1 MTTTL
6 QLVLLLLASAVLVI
20 ALFRALNL
28 PPVLGYLLVG
38 AMIGPHAGNL
48 LPDSDGTRQLAA
60 FGVVF
65 LMFTIG
71 LEFSLARLTS
81 MKRIVFGL
89 GLAQVLAT
97 ATAILSVAWLL
108 GLSWQGALALG
119 GALAMSS
126 TAVASKLLV
135 ERSELDSVHGSQ
147 IMGVLLFQDI
157 AVVPLLILLPALAGA
172 TGSLAGTLG
181 LAALKATAVLTV
193 VLFFGQRLMRAWFTV
208 VARRKS
214 TELFM
219 LNVLLITLGLSYLTE
234 LAGLSLALGAF
245 LAGML
250 ISETEYRFEVE
261 QDIKP
266 FRDVLLGLF
275 FITIGMFLDPG
286 LIASHFLAVVAVLAG
301 LLALKLAIAAGLAR
315 LFGAAPGESLRTGLW
330 LCAGGE
336 FGFVLL
342 ELVIGQGLVGS
353 AEAQVVLAALV
364 LSLLVSPLLI
374 HFSDRIVMRM
384 IASEW
389 LLRSL
394 ALTQVAA
401 RSIASDKHAILCGY
415 GRTGQH
421 LARFLEKENV
431 SYVALDLDPERVRE
445 AATAGDTV
453 AYGDAAR
460 RETLIAAGLHRAD
473 VVVVTSNDPQLALR
487 VLHHVRELRPGL
499 PVVVRAAEDSD
510 VERFAAAGAAEV
522 VPEALESSVML
533 ATHALALLG
542 VPMHR
547 VIKRLREMREQ
558 RYVLLRGFFHGA
570 TDSSDQLADAQ
581 QPRLHSV
588 VLTAGARAIG
598 CRLGDLA
605 LEDAGASV
613 SAIRRRGIRGVD
625 CGPETSLQAG
635 DVVVVL
641 GVPSA
646 VVAAEERLLG
656 GRPGA

>member
-1 MTTTL
+1 MATPL

-28 PPVLGYLLVG
+28 PPILGYLLVG
-38 AMIGPHAGNL
+38 AVIGPHAGNL
-48 LPDSDGTRQLAA
+48 LPESAGTRHLAE

-71 LEFSLARLTS
+71 LEFSLPRLMS

-89 GLAQVLAT
+89 GLAQVLVTSA
-97 ATAILSVAWLL
+97 AILLCAWLL

-135 ERSELDSVHGSQ
+135 ERMELDSAHGSQ
-147 IMGVLLFQDI
+147 IMGVLLFQDL

-172 TGSLAGTLG
+172 PDSLGDTL
-181 LAALKATAVLTV
+181 LVAALKATAVLAV
-193 VLFFGQRLMRAWFTV
+193 VLFFGQRLMRTWFTI

-214 TELFM
+214 AELFM

-275 FITIGMFLDPG
+275 FITVGMFLDPG
-286 LIASHFLAVVAVLAG
+286 LIAAHFLAVFGVLLV
-301 LLALKLAIAAGLAR
+301 LLALKLTIAAGLAR
-315 LFGAAPGESLRTGLW
+315 LFGAPPGEALRTGLW

-342 ELVIGQGLVGS
+342 ELVIDQRLVGS
-353 AEAQVVLAALV
+353 AQTQVVLGALV
-364 LSLLVSPLLI
+364 LSLLLLPLLI
-374 HFSDRIVMRM
+374 HFSDRIVMRLV
-384 IASEW
+384 ASEW
-389 LLRSL
+389 LMRSI
-394 ALTQVAA
+394 ALTQIAA
-401 RSIASDKHAILCGY
+401 RSIGSDKHAILCGY
-415 GRTGQH
+415 GKTGQH
-421 LARFLEKENV
+421 LARFLEEEGV

-445 AATAGDTV
+445 AAAAGETV
-453 AYGDAAR
+453 AYGDASR
-460 RETLIAAGLHRAD
+460 RESLVAAGIHRAD
-473 VVVVTSNDPQLALR
+473 VVVVTSNDPQLVLR
-487 VLHHVRELRPGL
+487 VLHHARELRPGL
-499 PVVVRAAEDSD
+499 PVVVRAAEDAD

-542 VPMHR
+542 VPMYR

-570 TDSSDQLADAQ
+570 TDSGDHLSDAE

-588 VLTAGARAIG
+588 VLTAGAG
-598 CRLGDLA
+598 VVGSKLGELA
-605 LEDAGASV
+605 LEEVGATV
-613 SAIRRRGIRGVD
+613 SAIRRRGIRRVE
-625 CGPETSLQAG
+625 CAPETCLEAG
-635 DVVVVL
+635 DVIILL

-646 VVAAEERLLG
+646 VAAAEERLLRG
-656 GRPGA
+656 

>member
-1 MTTTL
+1 MASPL

-28 PPVLGYLLVG
+28 PPILGYLLVG
-38 AMIGPHAGNL
+38 AVIGPHAGNL
-48 LPDSDGTRQLAA
+48 LPESAGTRHLAE

-71 LEFSLARLTS
+71 LEFSLPRLMS

-97 ATAILSVAWLL
+97 TAVILLCAWLL

-135 ERSELDSVHGSQ
+135 ERMELDSAHGSQ
-147 IMGVLLFQDI
+147 IMGVLLFQDL

-172 TGSLAGTLG
+172 PDSLGDTL
-181 LAALKATAVLTV
+181 LVAALKAGAVLAV
-193 VLFFGQRLMRAWFTV
+193 VLFFGQRLMRAWFTI

-214 TELFM
+214 AELFM

-275 FITIGMFLDPG
+275 FITVGMFLDPG
-286 LIASHFLAVVAVLAG
+286 LIAAHFLKVFGVLAV

-315 LFGAAPGESLRTGLW
+315 LFGAPPGEALRTGLW

-342 ELVIGQGLVGS
+342 ELVIDQRLVGS
-353 AEAQVVLAALV
+353 AQTQVVLGALV
-364 LSLLVSPLLI
+364 LSLLLSPLLI
-374 HFSDRIVMRM
+374 HFSDRIVMRLV
-384 IASEW
+384 ASEW
-389 LLRSL
+389 LMRSI
-394 ALTQVAA
+394 ALTQIAA
-401 RSIASDKHAILCGY
+401 RSIGSDKHAILCGY
-415 GRTGQH
+415 GKTGQH
-421 LARFLEKENV
+421 LARFLEEEGV

-445 AATAGDTV
+445 AAAAGETV
-453 AYGDAAR
+453 AYGDASR
-460 RETLIAAGLHRAD
+460 RESLVAAGIHRAD
-473 VVVVTSNDPQLALR
+473 VVVVTSNDPQLVLR
-487 VLHHVRELRPGL
+487 VLHHARELRPGL
-499 PVVVRAAEDSD
+499 PVVVRAAEDAD

-542 VPMHR
+542 VPMYR
-547 VIKRLREMREQ
+547 VIKRLREMREH

-570 TDSSDQLADAQ
+570 TDSGDQLSDAE

-588 VLTAGARAIG
+588 VLTAGAAVVG
-598 CRLGDLA
+598 SKLGELRLD
-605 LEDAGASV
+605 EFGATV
-613 SAIRRRGIRGVD
+613 SAIRRRGIRRVE
-625 CGPETSLQAG
+625 CGAETRLEAG
-635 DVVVVL
+635 DVIVLL

-646 VVAAEERLLG
+646 VALAEERLLK
-656 GRPGA
+656 GAQRH